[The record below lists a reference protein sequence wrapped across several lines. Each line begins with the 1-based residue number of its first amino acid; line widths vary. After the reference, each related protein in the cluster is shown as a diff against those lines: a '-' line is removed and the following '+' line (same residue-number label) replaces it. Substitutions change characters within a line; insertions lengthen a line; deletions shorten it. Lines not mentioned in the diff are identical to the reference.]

1 MAEFIYESYV
11 YNCIDRYS
19 KRLLKDQKQ
28 ILRHYCL
35 IDCVVFPAGWIV
47 SIRKH
52 FPELWETKYI
62 FPLINFTGNIKI
74 NI

>member
-28 ILRHYCL
+28 ILRHYWL
-35 IDCVVFPAGWIV
+35 TFSKHSLNITIFLPAFEEEAGT
-47 SIRKH
+47 R
-52 FPELWETKYI
+52 
-62 FPLINFTGNIKI
+62 
-74 NI
+74 